1 MRELQVR
8 LHKQNAAHQIMVLEL
23 HVWGPAFSLPSIEA
37 ECIATT
43 AYCQRV
49 IPKGE
54 WSLVAEHNPSVGTKE
69 SLPILFD
76 DGVATATGFEDIVAY
91 LRNHPA
97 VTSDLDAS
105 LTSRQQTDR
114 TAFITLLQ
122 STATPLIDLSLY
134 VSAEN
139 YNTTTSAAYTAIL
152 PWYANYTVP
161 PKRRDL
167 ARARTAHMGLS
178 SLDVDMTAEEGFAPG
193 RGTASSEYEAAKR
206 AAGIPTESQPKNL
219 NMGRG
224 KGLGGLLGGRVYAA
238 RFRLDALSGELLD
251 PLSDLLGKHEYL
263 FCTEQP
269 SSLDCL
275 AFGYL
280 SLLFYPALPQAWL
293 KETIQTK
300 YPPIAAYL
308 HRLRTAFFQDEEI
321 SPGIVWSVSTGALEN
336 NKNALLPWA
345 PRSQNFATSALAGA
359 RELVGNIPVIS
370 SVWKRHRIDVSKP
383 LELSKRAR
391 SELPSPLFVNTLL
404 GSRAPTASQIQ
415 SPPPPSSSTK
425 TGRFFGKANIG
436 HTFRHKSA
444 GAFGPDL
451 AKKLSQLVKMEK
463 NVMRSME
470 LVSRERMEVAQ
481 QLSIWGEACDDDV
494 SDVTDKLGVLIYE
507 IGELEDQYVD
517 RYDQYRVTIKS
528 IRNIEAS
535 VQPSRDRKQKIT
547 DQIAQLKYKEPN
559 SPKIVVLEQELVRA
573 EAESLVAEAQLSNI
587 TREKLKAAF
596 TYQFDAMREHCEKLA
611 IIAGYGKHLL
621 ELVDDTP
628 VTPGETRQAYDGYE
642 ASKAIIQDCEDAL
655 TNWVAQNAS
664 VSSKLSQRSRT
675 LSQRRR
681 NQTRNRGEGVDLSGQ
696 DQLLDDNRE
705 SGLWIPASEHQ
716 DNGYED
722 RDDLDDDVNSTIASE
737 QRGREDE
744 RPIAA

>member
-1 MRELQVR
+1 
-8 LHKQNAAHQIMVLEL
+8 MVLEL
-23 HVWGPAFSLPSIEA
+23 HVWGPAFDLPSIEP
-37 ECIATT
+37 ECIATI
-43 AYCQRV
+43 AYCRQV
-49 IPKGE
+49 IPKGQ
-54 WSLVAEHNPSVGTKE
+54 WSLVAEHVPSIGITE

-76 DGVATATGFEDIVAY
+76 DGIATASGFEDVVAY
-91 LRNHPA
+91 LRNHPTA
-97 VTSDLDAS
+97 ASRDLDAKLS
-105 LTSRQQTDR
+105 SQQRTDR
-114 TAFITLLQ
+114 IAFLTFLQ
-122 STATPLIDLSLY
+122 SSATPLLDLSLY

-139 YNTTTSAAYTAIL
+139 YNTTTSSAYTAIL
-152 PWYANYTVP
+152 PWYSNYTVP
-161 PKRRDL
+161 PKRREL
-167 ARARTAHMGLS
+167 ARARTSHMGLA
-178 SLDVDMTAEEGFAPG
+178 SLDVDTTTEEAFAPG

-206 AAGIPTESQPKNL
+206 AAGIPTDGQPKA
-219 NMGRG
+219 MSIGRG
-224 KGLGGLLGGRVYAA
+224 KGFGGLLGGPVYAA
-238 RFRLDALSGELLD
+238 RFRLDAVAGELLD
-251 PLSDLLGKHEYL
+251 PLSDLLGEHDYI
-263 FCTEQP
+263 FRGSAP

-275 AFGYL
+275 AYGYL
-280 SLLFYPALPQAWL
+280 SLLFYPSVPQAWL
-293 KETIQTK
+293 KETIYTK
-300 YPPIAAYL
+300 YPRIARYIY
-308 HRLRTAFFQDEEI
+308 RLRRHIFQDEVI
-321 SPGIVWSVSTGALEN
+321 DPSKVWSIMSGSVDATRHM
-336 NKNALLPWA
+336 LLPWQ
-345 PRSQNFATSALAGA
+345 PRRQSLASRA
-359 RELVGNIPVIS
+359 VACTRELLGNIPVLS
-370 SVWKRHRIDVSKP
+370 FPFQRQSFVVPEPQTVSQHHKSD
-383 LELSKRAR
+383 LLST
-391 SELPSPLFVNTLL
+391 LTVNSL
-404 GSRAPTASQIQ
+404 SRAPTASQIQ
-415 SPPPPSSSTK
+415 SPPPPASSTK

-655 TNWVAQNAS
+655 TNWVSQNAS

-681 NQTRNRGEGVDLSGQ
+681 NQNRNRGEGVDLSGQ
-696 DQLLDDNRE
+696 DQELEGRE

-716 DNGYED
+716 GNGYEEND
-722 RDDLDDDVNSTIASE
+722 IDDDINSTIASE

-744 RPIAA
+744 RVVAA